1 MSVNGDVRDIVVEM
15 PTAKANTVEEAKV
28 QVVLVEVA
36 L

>member
-1 MSVNGDVRDIVVEM
+1 MSVNGDVRDIAVEM
-15 PTAKANTVEEAKV
+15 PTARANTVEVAKV